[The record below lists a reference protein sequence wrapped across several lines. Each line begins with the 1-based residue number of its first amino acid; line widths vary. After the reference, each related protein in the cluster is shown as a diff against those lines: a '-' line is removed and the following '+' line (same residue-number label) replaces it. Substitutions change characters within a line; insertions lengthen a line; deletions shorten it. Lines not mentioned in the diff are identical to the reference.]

1 MDQIDFPTGYG
12 MNANTQFVYLTP
24 PPIVRQYGSS
34 HTDIITPP
42 PPIVRQYGSSHT
54 DIIPPPPPPPP
65 PIVRQYGSSHTDVTN
80 LSVVRKL
87 SF

>member
-34 HTDIITPP
+34 HTD
-42 PPIVRQYGSSHT
+42 
-54 DIIPPPPPPPP
+54 
-65 PIVRQYGSSHTDVTN
+65 VTN